1 MPSDSSTANNPS
13 IEELLERF
21 SKGSPR
27 QRRGLVETFEQRVED
42 IAALGKASLENF
54 DREGDDWGAGWILQ
68 ILKRHKPDVL
78 ETILTSQPS
87 GWFVAHTS
95 QGIDFGPLQ
104 DDLLSE
110 RFEEA
115 DRYTSA
121 ILRKLAGVSAEKR
134 GYVYFSEVE
143 SISGVDL
150 VTLDRLWVAYSQGR
164 FGFSVQS
171 RLLKALDGRYDRL
184 WPRIG
189 WKKDGVWTRY
199 PGAFTWSL
207 SAPEGHM
214 PLVNQLRGVRLM
226 DAILSHPSLTSR

>member
-1 MPSDSSTANNPS
+1 MGIDYEPLQKS
-13 IEELLERF
+13 LLE
-21 SKGSPR
+21 
-27 QRRGLVETFEQRVED
+27 
-42 IAALGKASLENF
+42 
-54 DREGDDWGAGWILQ
+54 
-68 ILKRHKPDVL
+68 
-78 ETILTSQPS
+78 
-87 GWFVAHTS
+87 
-95 QGIDFGPLQ
+95 
-104 DDLLSE
+104 E
-110 RFEEA
+110 RFEDA

-143 SISGVDL
+143 SIAGVDL

-171 RLLKALDGRYDRL
+171 KLLKALDGRYDLL

-199 PGAFTWSL
+199 PRAFTWSL
-207 SAPEGHM
+207 DAPEGHM

-226 DAILSHPSLTSR
+226 DAYLKHPFLITRRTQK